1 MRVDPIVEEIHRVR
15 KKMLDECGGD
25 LDKYFDRIQAD
36 EARDRARLV
45 SKIGRGR
52 RRAPAHT

>member
-1 MRVDPIVEEIHRVR
+1 MRVDPIVEELHRVR

-36 EARDRARLV
+36 EAQDRARLV

-52 RRAPAHT
+52 RHAPAHA

>member
-1 MRVDPIVEEIHRVR
+1 
-15 KKMLDECGGD
+15 MLDECGGD
-25 LDKYFDRIQAD
+25 LEKYFDRIEAD

-52 RRAPAHT
+52 KRAPVHA